1 MKEITIKLKIQSI
14 DDEETMELYDMELED
29 MIFDCIE
36 RLNDPLF
43 DYNYEICDYK
53 IKTRRILK

>member
-14 DDEETMELYDMELED
+14 DDEETMELYDMELEE

-36 RLNDPLF
+36 GLNNTLF

-53 IKTRRILK
+53 LK